1 MGKKL
6 GKNIRNWLI
15 ATSALTAGLYFSSP
29 KLGYITH
36 KIQEDITDTLG
47 QKKLLADKETNDI
60 INLIAGKI
68 TKEDFITLLA
78 KHGQKIDSNQ
88 VDLNDIF
95 QYDPALY
102 NTIIELQT
110 KYGNPKIT
118 FGGDHYNL
126 EQGENEP
133 HRANINTFNNTI
145 NIHQL
150 DSLMI
155 KFKEHW
161 TDADYASWTWSL
173 WGFDFESRKS
183 HMINNWIAE
192 LSHAKQL
199 KERWMVKFSIDWWI
213 DYLKAPGKYEKQY
226 HIPWTIEYQAHK
238 EYEPALIKEFI
249 ETYEKYT
256 KNNPQF
262 NFKIAKFY
270 GGFFEKYK
278 DEEKALDYLQ
288 KWSDSWDAV
297 SSYIIGKHMFNL
309 YAKHYNYALWLDE
322 NAKELIGEKELSM
335 QQLLDTMIHYYKI
348 AYEQWYAEAG
358 PEIINICSNFA
369 YKKKRRIRNSIL
381 RRDY

>member
-126 EQGENEP
+126 EQGENEA
-133 HRANINTFNNTI
+133 R
-145 NIHQL
+145 
-150 DSLMI
+150 
-155 KFKEHW
+155 E
-161 TDADYASWTWSL
+161 
-173 WGFDFESRKS
+173 
-183 HMINNWIAE
+183 
-192 LSHAKQL
+192 
-199 KERWMVKFSIDWWI
+199 
-213 DYLKAPGKYEKQY
+213 Y
-226 HIPWTIEYQAHK
+226 H
-238 EYEPALIKEFI
+238 
-249 ETYEKYT
+249 
-256 KNNPQF
+256 
-262 NFKIAKFY
+262 
-270 GGFFEKYK
+270 
-278 DEEKALDYLQ
+278 
-288 KWSDSWDAV
+288 S
-297 SSYIIGKHMFNL
+297 
-309 YAKHYNYALWLDE
+309 
-322 NAKELIGEKELSM
+322 
-335 QQLLDTMIHYYKI
+335 
-348 AYEQWYAEAG
+348 
-358 PEIINICSNFA
+358 
-369 YKKKRRIRNSIL
+369 
-381 RRDY
+381 